1 MSKKLFV
8 GNLPYSVT
16 QEQLKE
22 MFTSYGEI
30 SEAIIINDRMSGQS
44 KGFGFVTFS
53 DDTAATTAMNEMNG
67 KDVEGKNITV
77 SEARPMGDRPR
88 RSFGGS
94 GGRDHG
100 SGGYGGDRP
109 RRSFG
114 GGSRDRY

>member
-1 MSKKLFV
+1 MGNKLFV

-16 QEQLKE
+16 QEQLKD

-30 SEAIIINDRMSGQS
+30 TEALVVMDRLTGRS
-44 KGFGFVTFS
+44 KGFGFITFA
-53 DDTAATTAMNEMNG
+53 DENAAKTAIEGMNG
-67 KDVEGKNITV
+67 KDVEGKALTV
-77 SEARPMGDRPR
+77 NEARPMSDRPK

-94 GGRDHG
+94 GDRGGG

-114 GGSRDRY
+114 GNRDRY